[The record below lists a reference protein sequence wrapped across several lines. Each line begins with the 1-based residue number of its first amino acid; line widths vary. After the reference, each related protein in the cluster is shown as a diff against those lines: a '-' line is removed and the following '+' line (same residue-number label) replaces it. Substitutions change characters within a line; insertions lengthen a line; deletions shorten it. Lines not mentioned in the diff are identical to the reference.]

1 MVEPEI
7 AENTVPATTAT
18 TASRPGTWRIRCST
32 PSITFTASPVWNSTS
47 PMRMKSGMGVSE
59 KLATDPTELRANW
72 TSPASPPRNSHA
84 PSRLITRNENA
95 TGRPRNSS
103 AVEPPSISHA
113 AASHDMAL
121 AGRHRVVARRA
132 LAECEAAHAE
142 EHLERQSE
150 ECHRERTEQPPL
162 RRDQCL
168 DRDRSRIEARKGRA
182 SAVVGDEEAA
192 GEAQDVHHPLEGP
205 ADPIRHCAQD
215 DVHPDVLPA
224 PKQPGRREHRD
235 EVERAFRD
243 LVAPLEP
250 GDARDD
256 AHVAQQHVG
265 ANHQRHAEHQ
275 RARGEG
281 ERLEEFAV
289 SSLEPVHDY
298 FASTLCSCES
308 YCGLALMAIA
318 HQ

>member
-47 PMRMKSGMGVSE
+47 PMRMKSGIGVSE

-84 PSRLITRNENA
+84 PSRLITRKENA

-103 AVEPPSISHA
+103 AVEP
-113 AASHDMAL
+113 
-121 AGRHRVVARRA
+121 
-132 LAECEAAHAE
+132 
-142 EHLERQSE
+142 
-150 ECHRERTEQPPL
+150 
-162 RRDQCL
+162 
-168 DRDRSRIEARKGRA
+168 
-182 SAVVGDEEAA
+182 
-192 GEAQDVHHPLEGP
+192 PLEGP

-224 PKQPGRREHRD
+224 PQQPRRGKHGD

-256 AHVAQQHVG
+256 AHV
-265 ANHQRHAEHQ
+265 
-275 RARGEG
+275 
-281 ERLEEFAV
+281 
-289 SSLEPVHDY
+289 
-298 FASTLCSCES
+298 T
-308 YCGLALMAIA
+308 
-318 HQ
+318 

>member
-1 MVEPEI
+1 MAVVAMVEPEI

-18 TASRPGTWRIRCST
+18 TARRPGTCRIRCST

-59 KLATDPTELRANW
+59 KLATEPTELRANC
-72 TSPASPPRNSHA
+72 TRPASPPRNSHA

-103 AVEPPSISHA
+103 RVEPPSISHA

-121 AGRHRVVARRA
+121 AGRHRVVARRTWP
-132 LAECEAAHAE
+132 EREAADAE
-142 EHLERQSE
+142 EHLERQRE
-150 ECHRERTEQPPL
+150 ERHRKRTEQPPL
-162 RRDQCL
+162 RRDQRL
-168 DRDRSRIEARKGRA
+168 DRDRSRIEARKGGA
-182 SAVVGDEEAA
+182 GAVIGDEEAA
-192 GEAQDVHHPLEGP
+192 GEAQDVHHPLEDP
-205 ADPIRHCAQD
+205 ADLLRDYSQD
-215 DVHPDVLPA
+215 DVYPDVLAA
-224 PKQPGRREHRD
+224 PQQPGRREHRD

-243 LVAPLEP
+243 LVAPLEA

-256 AHVAQQHVG
+256 AHVAQQHIG
-265 ANHQRHAEHQ
+265 TNHQRHAEHQ

-289 SSLEPVHDY
+289 RRLEPVHGY
-298 FASTLCSCES
+298 FASTFCSC
-308 YCGLALMAIA
+308 GP
-318 HQ
+318 